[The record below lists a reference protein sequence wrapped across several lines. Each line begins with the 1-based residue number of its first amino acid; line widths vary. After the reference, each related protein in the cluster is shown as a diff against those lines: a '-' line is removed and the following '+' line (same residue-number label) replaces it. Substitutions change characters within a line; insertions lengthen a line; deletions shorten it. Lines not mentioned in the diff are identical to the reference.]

1 MFLLTVTSCSFHPLD
16 EVEYLQIVSSPHM
29 TDAWWWWWQSRAVL
43 WQAVAVFVVQQLGF
57 HPLTEIFKGLATM
70 SRTFGVGCTGKL
82 VCSLSK
88 TNLNNIPAAHLSEI
102 LCLWNFWLCFRFLS
116 ALAVSFSWL
125 WCTQLLVLRVLY
137 CTLGDWCMAVMKIQS
152 SIAEMV
158 TLAA

>member
-16 EVEYLQIVSSPHM
+16 ELVLQVFPHCTWLMHGDDDGSPL
-29 TDAWWWWWQSRAVL
+29 AGCCCFCSLAARV
-43 WQAVAVFVVQQLGF
+43 
-57 HPLTEIFKGLATM
+57 PSLTEIFKGLATM
-70 SRTFGVGCTGKL
+70 SRTFGLRGTGKL

-88 TNLNNIPAAHLSEI
+88 TSLNNIPAAHLSEM
-102 LCLWNFWLCFRFLS
+102 LCPWNFWLCFRFLS

-137 CTLGDWCMAVMKIQS
+137 CTLGDWCMAVMEIQS